1 MATRPLFLTRGIVL
15 LSLAMFVSA
24 CATKLDPATAA
35 RRDVELQK
43 WNSQV
48 FEACLNDPVVRSV
61 AAYYY
66 PLDRSTFE
74 PVALPPLERDFMI
87 GLADSV
93 RERFDDPEVDQRLRG
108 AVNDAFNAQLEDI
121 NSGKYNVLLTRIKK
135 TMYIAI
141 TPSERG
147 RSEVLVWIPEHRGK
161 SVAKAVTSALLGMGP
176 EEYNDDISVASPT
189 GAILVPKVKERPKWV
204 PYGAENT
211 TYVFAP
217 PKGKGDPCRGS

>member
-1 MATRPLFLTRGIVL
+1 MSTRQSFVTRSILL
-15 LSLAMFVSA
+15 LSLVFLFNA
-24 CATKLDPATAA
+24 CATKLDPVTAA
-35 RRDVELQK
+35 RRDVEMQK
-43 WNSQV
+43 WNSQL
-48 FEACLNDPVVRSV
+48 FETCLDDPAVRSV

-74 PVALPPLERDFMI
+74 PVALPPLEHDFMA

-93 RERFDDPEVDQRLRG
+93 RARFDDPEVDARLRG
-108 AVNDAFNAQLEDI
+108 PVNDAINAQLDDI

-147 RSEVLVWIPEHRGK
+147 RNEVLVWIPEHRGK
-161 SVAKAVTSALLGMGP
+161 AVAKALTSALLGMGP
-176 EEYNDDISVASPT
+176 EEYNDDVSVASPG
-189 GAILVPKVKERPKWV
+189 GAILVPKLKQRPKWV

-211 TYVFAP
+211 THVFAP
-217 PKGKGDPCRGS
+217 PQGKGDPCRGT